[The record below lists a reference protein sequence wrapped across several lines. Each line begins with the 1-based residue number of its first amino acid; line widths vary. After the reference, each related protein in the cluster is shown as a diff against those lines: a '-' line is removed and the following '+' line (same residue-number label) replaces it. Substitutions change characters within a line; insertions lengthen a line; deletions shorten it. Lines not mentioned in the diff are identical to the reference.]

1 MRLRRTAAALASAV
15 LALSA
20 CAPSVQQPPA
30 PAQQAD
36 RPAKAAGL
44 LKQTAE
50 QMTRTW
56 KSLRQL
62 DDMPMYEMTYH
73 GGYDAEAP
81 LSPDELAR
89 DQDGWACSLFVR
101 KTAKGLEYGRNFDW
115 NPNPAMVVRADP
127 PDGYASLS
135 VVDVFYVLGDRDPAD
150 LTLPSDRRR
159 LAHAVLAP
167 FDGMNEKGL
176 AIGLA
181 STPTVELPPA
191 AGKPT
196 VSDLRI
202 IRLVLDRA
210 ATVDEAVALMRRYT
224 LDFGGGP
231 QVHYLIADR
240 TGRSVV
246 VEYDKG
252 GLNVVE
258 DKILTNITM
267 IGTQQSDRLA
277 DRRYR
282 TLAEG
287 LPTGASGMELL
298 GRVAQG
304 HTRWSIVYDLER
316 LTADLV
322 TIMRWERVHK
332 LTLAG
337 AT

>member
-1 MRLRRTAAALASAV
+1 
-15 LALSA
+15 
-20 CAPSVQQPPA
+20 
-30 PAQQAD
+30 
-36 RPAKAAGL
+36 
-44 LKQTAE
+44 
-50 QMTRTW
+50 
-56 KSLRQL
+56 
-62 DDMPMYEMTYH
+62 
-73 GGYDAEAP
+73 
-81 LSPDELAR
+81 
-89 DQDGWACSLFVR
+89 
-101 KTAKGLEYGRNFDW
+101 
-115 NPNPAMVVRADP
+115 RADP
-127 PDGYASLS
+127 PDGYASRS

-181 STPTVELPPA
+181 STPTVELPPG

-210 ATVDEAVALMRRYT
+210 ATVDEAVELMRRYT

-240 TGRSVV
+240 SGRSVV
-246 VEYDKG
+246 VEYAED
-252 GLNVVE
+252 GLHVVE

-267 IGTQQSDRLA
+267 IGTQQADRLA

-287 LPTGASGMELL
+287 LPTAASGLELL
-298 GRVAQG
+298 KSVAQA

-337 AT
+337 TA